1 MSEKIT
7 VAEFKKKVYEEYKD
21 EINLISKASEETRE
35 EGNWKADIGVSTD
48 LFIEYVDNSEGRG
61 LFVNIDKAKARF
73 AELRAMIQD

>member
-21 EINLISKASEETRE
+21 EINLISKASEEMRA

-73 AELRAMIQD
+73 AELRAMIG

>member
-7 VAEFKKKVYEEYKD
+7 VAEFKDKVYEEFKD

-61 LFVNIDKAKARF
+61 LFVNIDKVKARL